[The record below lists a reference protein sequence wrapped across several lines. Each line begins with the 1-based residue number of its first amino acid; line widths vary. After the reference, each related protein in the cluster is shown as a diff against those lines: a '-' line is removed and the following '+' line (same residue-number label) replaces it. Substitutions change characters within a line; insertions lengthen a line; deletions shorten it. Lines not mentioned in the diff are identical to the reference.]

1 MLYYITEGMNLCI
14 FCMCCVL
21 NINNIWRFKFP
32 CIEQEIMVEFR
43 EESWVIRGF
52 HIGVVEVSG
61 SLGCDTV
68 LGV

>member
-1 MLYYITEGMNLCI
+1 M
-14 FCMCCVL
+14 L

-43 EESWVIRGF
+43 EESWASGGF
-52 HIGVVEVSG
+52 HSGVVEVSG